1 MRTFKAS
8 ILALLVM
15 SAVLSLHSTSSD
27 AQTFP
32 NRPIRLVVPYGPGAS
47 TDTMGRMVAQKVSE
61 DLKQPVIVENRAGAS
76 GMIGADMVMKAAP
89 DGYTIL
95 LGTDAT
101 HSGNAHLMKAPPFHP
116 VKDST
121 PITMAA
127 KNILVLAANPNFPP
141 NNIAELLEYSKK
153 NPGKLSYGSSG
164 SGSPHHLA
172 GVLLNQMAGS
182 DLVHVAYKGGAPA
195 ITDVL
200 GGQLPLVFSS
210 MVAVTAQIKAGKLK
224 ALGITE
230 KARVAAMPGV
240 PAIAETV
247 PDFEMQS
254 WLAFFGPAGLPPAV
268 LQTLN
273 ASIVK
278 ALRAPEVAAKLNDGG
293 LLVVAN
299 TPEQF
304 AAQLKADFEKRGELI
319 RRNNITE

>member
-1 MRTFKAS
+1 
-8 ILALLVM
+8 
-15 SAVLSLHSTSSD
+15 
-27 AQTFP
+27 
-32 NRPIRLVVPYGPGAS
+32 
-47 TDTMGRMVAQKVSE
+47 
-61 DLKQPVIVENRAGAS
+61 
-76 GMIGADMVMKAAP
+76 
-89 DGYTIL
+89 
-95 LGTDAT
+95 
-101 HSGNAHLMKAPPFHP
+101 
-116 VKDST
+116 
-121 PITMAA
+121 
-127 KNILVLAANPNFPP
+127 
-141 NNIAELLEYSKK
+141 
-153 NPGKLSYGSSG
+153 
-164 SGSPHHLA
+164 
-172 GVLLNQMAGS
+172 
-182 DLVHVAYKGGAPA
+182 VAYKGGAPA

-230 KARVAAMPGV
+230 KARVAAMPAV

-293 LLVVAN
+293 LLVVAD

>member
-1 MRTFKAS
+1 MSLCARSTA
-8 ILALLVM
+8 ALV
-15 SAVLSLHSTSSD
+15 AAFFAYAGPVA

-32 NRPIRLVVPYGPGAS
+32 SKPIRLVVPYGPGAS

-116 VKDST
+116 LKDST

-127 KNILVLAANPNFPP
+127 KNILVLAASPTFPP

-230 KARVAAMPGV
+230 KARVAAMPAV

>member
-1 MRTFKAS
+1 MSSHLQRAA
-8 ILALLVM
+8 LALLLLHLACT
-15 SAVLSLHSTSSD
+15 SAAL
-27 AQTFP
+27 AQGFP
-32 NRPIRLVVPYGPGAS
+32 SRPIRLVVPYGPGAS
-47 TDTMGRMVAQKVSE
+47 TDTMARLVGQKVSE
-61 DLKQPVIVENRAGAS
+61 DLKQPVIIENRAGAS
-76 GMIGADMVMKAAP
+76 GMIGADFVARAAP

-95 LGTDAT
+95 LATDAT
-101 HSGNAHLMKAPPFHP
+101 HSGNVHLMKAPPFHP
-116 VKDST
+116 LRDST

-127 KNILVLAANPNFPP
+127 KNILVLAANPAFSP
-141 NNIAELLEYSKK
+141 NTIAELIDYAKK

-172 GVLLNQMAGS
+172 GVLLNQMAGI
-182 DLVHVAYKGGAPA
+182 DLMHVAYKGGAPA

-230 KARVAAMPGV
+230 KTGVAAMPGV
-240 PAIAETV
+240 PPIADTIA
-247 PDFEMQS
+247 DFEMQS
-254 WLAFFGPAGLPPAV
+254 WLAFVGPAGLPPAV

-273 ASIVK
+273 QSITK
-278 ALRAPEVAAKLNDGG
+278 ALKAPDVAAKLGDGG

-304 AAQLKADFEKRGELI
+304 AVQLKADFEKRGELI

>member
-1 MRTFKAS
+1 
-8 ILALLVM
+8 
-15 SAVLSLHSTSSD
+15 
-27 AQTFP
+27 
-32 NRPIRLVVPYGPGAS
+32 
-47 TDTMGRMVAQKVSE
+47 
-61 DLKQPVIVENRAGAS
+61 
-76 GMIGADMVMKAAP
+76 
-89 DGYTIL
+89 
-95 LGTDAT
+95 
-101 HSGNAHLMKAPPFHP
+101 
-116 VKDST
+116 
-121 PITMAA
+121 MAA
-127 KNILVLAANPNFPP
+127 KNILVLAASPAFPP
-141 NNIAELLEYSKK
+141 NNIAELLDYAKK

-210 MVAVTAQIKAGKLK
+210 MVAVTAHIKAGKLK

-230 KARVAAMPGV
+230 KARVAALPGV

-247 PDFEMQS
+247 ADFEVTS
-254 WLAFFGPAGLPPAV
+254 WLAFVGPAGLPPAV

-273 ASIVK
+273 QSITR
-278 ALRAPEVAAKLNDGG
+278 ALRAPDVAAKLNEGG

-299 TPEQF
+299 SAEQF
-304 AAQLKADFEKRGELI
+304 AVQMKADFDKRGELI

>member
-1 MRTFKAS
+1 MSCNFARAA
-8 ILALLVM
+8 LALV
-15 SAVLSLHSTSSD
+15 VLHLACATAAF
-27 AQTFP
+27 AQSFP
-32 NRPIRLVVPYGPGAS
+32 LRPIRLVVPYGPGAS
-47 TDTMGRMVAQKVSE
+47 TDTMARLVGQKVSE
-61 DLKQPVIVENRAGAS
+61 DLKQPVIIENRAGAS
-76 GMIGADMVMKAAP
+76 GMIGADFVAKAAP

-95 LGTDAT
+95 LATDAT
-101 HSGNAHLMKAPPFHP
+101 HSGNVHLMKAPPFHP
-116 VKDST
+116 LRDST

-127 KNILVLAANPNFPP
+127 KNILVLAANPAFAP
-141 NNIAELLEYSKK
+141 NTIAELIDYAKK

-172 GVLLNQMAGS
+172 GVLLNQMAGI

-224 ALGITE
+224 ALGVTE
-230 KARVAAMPGV
+230 KTGVAAMPGV
-240 PAIAETV
+240 PPIADTIA
-247 PDFEMQS
+247 DFEMQS
-254 WLAFFGPAGLPPAV
+254 WLAFVGPAGLPPAV

-273 ASIVK
+273 QSITK
-278 ALRAPEVAAKLNDGG
+278 ALKAPDVAAKLGDGG

-299 TPEQF
+299 PPEQF
-304 AAQLKADFEKRGELI
+304 ALQLKADFEKRGELI